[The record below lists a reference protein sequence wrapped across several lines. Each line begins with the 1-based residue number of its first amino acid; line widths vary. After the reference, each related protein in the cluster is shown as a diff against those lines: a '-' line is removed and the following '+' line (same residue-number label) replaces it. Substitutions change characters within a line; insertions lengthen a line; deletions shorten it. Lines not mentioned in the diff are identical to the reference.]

1 MVKGGAGLAFISY
14 PEAIAKFKLL
24 PQAFAVLFFLMLL
37 VLGMGSNIGMASCVI
52 TVIKDRFTHLPHWM
66 LAISMAVVGFLCGL
80 VYTTPGGQYI
90 LNLVD
95 FFGCS
100 FIALFLAIAEL
111 IAIGWIYGKWMRSL
125 HKTQKKTC
133 RLMIVYICW
142 IFLFT
147 TINPKILRK

>member
-1 MVKGGAGLAFISY
+1 MAYETNTSDIASVVKGGAGLAFISY

-37 VLGMGSNIGMASCVI
+37 VLGMGSNVGMASCVI
-52 TVIKDRFTHLPHWM
+52 TVIKDRFTHMSHWM
-66 LAISMAVVGFLCGL
+66 LATVMAIVGFLCGII
-80 VYTTPGGQYI
+80 YMTPGGQFV

-111 IAIGWIYGKWMRSL
+111 ISIAWIYGK
-125 HKTQKKTC
+125 
-133 RLMIVYICW
+133 
-142 IFLFT
+142 
-147 TINPKILRK
+147 